1 LGNQPGTEIRESASA
16 LTRVKVC
23 GIRRIQDAVL
33 ATDLG
38 ASAVGLVFWPQ
49 SPRFIDPYRA
59 RAIAAALPPG
69 VTPVGVFVDQ
79 PAEFV
84 MGVARL
90 IPLGAVQLHG
100 SESLASFARLA
111 QRLIKAVPVTEDFDA
126 ADIDE
131 LPPYVTVLLDAHDPV
146 LRGGTGRTIDWSVAA
161 AVAARRRTILSGGL
175 TPANVG
181 EAVDRVR
188 PYMIDVSSG
197 VESSPGVKDPVK
209 LRRFFEALGAAT
221 LKPKAWL

>member
-1 LGNQPGTEIRESASA
+1 MRNRDDVDPAA
-16 LTRVKVC
+16 PTRVKVC
-23 GIRRIQDAVL
+23 GVRRIQDAVL

-38 ASAVGLVFWPQ
+38 ASAVGLVFWPG
-49 SPRFIDPYRA
+49 SPRYIDPYRA

-69 VTPVGVFVDQ
+69 VMPVGVFVDQ
-79 PAEFV
+79 PTEFV

-100 SESLASFARLA
+100 SETVESFAPLA
-111 QRLIKAVPVTEDFDA
+111 QRVIKAVPVTESFA
-126 ADIDE
+126 AVDLDL

-175 TPANVG
+175 TPANVA
-181 EAVDRVR
+181 EAVERVR
-188 PYMIDVSSG
+188 PYMVDVSSG

-209 LRRFFEALGAAT
+209 LRRFFAALGAAN
-221 LKPKAWL
+221 LKPNS

>member
-1 LGNQPGTEIRESASA
+1 VELGNQSGTEIRDSAGA

-90 IPLGAVQLHG
+90 IPLGAVHLHG
-100 SESLASFARLA
+100 S
-111 QRLIKAVPVTEDFDA
+111 
-126 ADIDE
+126 
-131 LPPYVTVLLDAHDPV
+131 
-146 LRGGTGRTIDWSVAA
+146 
-161 AVAARRRTILSGGL
+161 
-175 TPANVG
+175 
-181 EAVDRVR
+181 
-188 PYMIDVSSG
+188 
-197 VESSPGVKDPVK
+197 
-209 LRRFFEALGAAT
+209 
-221 LKPKAWL
+221 

>member
-1 LGNQPGTEIRESASA
+1 MSSLPRTEIRDADAA

-33 ATDLG
+33 AADLG
-38 ASAVGLVFWPQ
+38 ASAVGLVFWPE

-79 PAEFV
+79 PVEFV

-100 SESLASFARLA
+100 SESIASFVA
-111 QRLIKAVPVTEDFDA
+111 PDA
-126 ADIDE
+126 TADQGGAGDGE
-131 LPPYVTVLLDAHDPV
+131 
-146 LRGGTGRTIDWSVAA
+146 LRG
-161 AVAARRRTILSGGL
+161 RRRSTWF
-175 TPANVG
+175 
-181 EAVDRVR
+181 
-188 PYMIDVSSG
+188 
-197 VESSPGVKDPVK
+197 
-209 LRRFFEALGAAT
+209 RRT
-221 LKPKAWL
+221 

>member
-1 LGNQPGTEIRESASA
+1 METRDPAAA

-23 GIRRIQDAVL
+23 GIRRVQDAVL

-79 PAEFV
+79 PAEYV
-84 MGVARL
+84 MGVAHL
-90 IPLGAVQLHG
+90 VPLGAVQLHG
-100 SESLASFARLA
+100 SESIDNFVCLA
-111 QRLIKAVPVTEDFDA
+111 QRLIKAVPVTEDFQA
-126 ADIDE
+126 ADID
-131 LPPYVTVLLDAHDPV
+131 LIPPYVTVLLDAHDPV
-146 LRGGTGRTIDWSVAA
+146 RRGGTGRTIDWSVAA

-175 TPANVG
+175 TAANVG
-181 EAVDRVR
+181 EAVTRVR
-188 PYMIDVSSG
+188 PYMVDVSSG
-197 VESSPGVKDPVK
+197 VESTPGVKDPVR
-209 LRRFFEALGAAT
+209 LREFFSALAAVKT
-221 LKPKAWL
+221 MTSS